1 MNNFSASITIDK
13 LDGEAFDCD
22 IRNFLLRGCTLRNIE
37 YVQGIV
43 VYIGKE
49 AKKDGGPD
57 GNNPTTFFAGEPPKP
72 RGKKTTASCGN
83 KLQCWERVTIKRH
96 WKISE

>member
-1 MNNFSASITIDK
+1 MNNFSASIRIDK

-49 AKKDGGPD
+49 AKIMLNAKK
-57 GNNPTTFFAGEPPKP
+57 APKKVSSMMKSTNIMLYSMF
-72 RGKKTTASCGN
+72 GF
-83 KLQCWERVTIKRH
+83 
-96 WKISE
+96 